1 MDIYTRSNNMRV
13 HYLSVSLITCEA
25 ANKAIAEHIGS
36 QEIEIYVNPV
46 KSMRDWLQKDFVE
59 DKTMLLK
66 LLVPFKRGEVELLEV
81 HSYKKVIKCGEPKY
95 RLYVRK
101 VTKNRLRELTNMF
114 GDLRLKPTQFL
125 TD

>member
-1 MDIYTRSNNMRV
+1 MRV
-13 HYLSVSLITCEA
+13 HYLNVSLITCAA
-25 ANKAIAEHIGS
+25 ANKAIAEHIGP

-46 KSMRDWLQKDFVE
+46 KSMREWLQKDFVE

-66 LLVPFKRGEVELLEV
+66 LIVPYNHDRSELLEV
-81 HSYKKVIKCGEPKY
+81 HAYKKVIVAGQPKY

-101 VTKNRLRELTNMF
+101 ITKNRLRELTNIF

>member
-1 MDIYTRSNNMRV
+1 MRV
-13 HYLSVSLITCEA
+13 HYLNVSLITCNA

-36 QEIEIYVNPV
+36 QEIEIYVDPV
-46 KSMRDWLQKDFVE
+46 KSMRNWLQTDFVE

-81 HSYKKVIKCGEPKY
+81 HAYKKVIKVGKPKY
-95 RLYVRK
+95 KLYVRK
-101 VTKNRLRELTNMF
+101 LTYARMRELVDIF
-114 GDLRLKPTQFL
+114 GDIRLKPTQFL

>member
-1 MDIYTRSNNMRV
+1 MRV
-13 HYLSVSLITCEA
+13 HYLNVSLITCAA
-25 ANKAIAEHIGS
+25 ANKAIAEHIGP
-36 QEIEIYVNPV
+36 QEIEIHVNPV
-46 KSMRDWLQKDFVE
+46 KTMREWLQKDFVE

-66 LLVPFKRGEVELLEV
+66 LIVPYNHDRSELLEV
-81 HSYKKVIKCGEPKY
+81 HAYKKVIVAGQPKY

-125 TD
+125 ND

>member
-1 MDIYTRSNNMRV
+1 MRV
-13 HYLSVSLITCEA
+13 HYLSVSRIICAA
-25 ANKAIAEHIGS
+25 ANKAVAEHIGS

-46 KSMRDWLQKDFVE
+46 KSMREWLQKDFVE

-66 LLVPFKRGEVELLEV
+66 LIVPYNHDRSELLEV
-81 HSYKKVIKCGEPKY
+81 HAYKNVIVAGQTKY

>member
-1 MDIYTRSNNMRV
+1 MRV
-13 HYLSVSLITCEA
+13 HYLSVSLITCA
-25 ANKAIAEHIGS
+25 AVNKAVAEHIGS
-36 QEIEIYVNPV
+36 QEIEIHVNPG
-46 KSMRDWLQKDFVE
+46 KSMREWLQKDFVE

-66 LLVPFKRGEVELLEV
+66 LIVPYKHGRSELLEV
-81 HSYKKVIKCGEPKY
+81 HAYKKVIVAGQPKY

-101 VTKNRLRELTNMF
+101 VTKNRLRELISMF

>member
-1 MDIYTRSNNMRV
+1 MRV
-13 HYLSVSLITCEA
+13 HYLNVSLITCAA
-25 ANKAIAEHIGS
+25 ANKAIAEHIGP
-36 QEIEIYVNPV
+36 QEIEIHVNPV
-46 KSMRDWLQKDFVE
+46 KTMREWLQKDFVE

-66 LLVPFKRGEVELLEV
+66 LIVPYNHDRSELLEV
-81 HSYKKVIKCGEPKY
+81 HAYKKVIVAGQPKY

>member
-1 MDIYTRSNNMRV
+1 MRV
-13 HYLSVSLITCEA
+13 HYLNVSLIICAA

-46 KSMRDWLQKDFVE
+46 KSIREWLQKDFVE

-66 LLVPFKRGEVELLEV
+66 LMVPYNHDWSELLEV
-81 HSYKKVIKCGEPKY
+81 HAYKRVIVAGQPKY

>member
-1 MDIYTRSNNMRV
+1 MRV
-13 HYLSVSLITCEA
+13 HYLSVSLITCAA
-25 ANKAIAEHIGS
+25 ANKAIAEHIGP
-36 QEIEIYVNPV
+36 QEIEIHVNPV
-46 KSMRDWLQKDFVE
+46 KSMREWLQKDFVE

-66 LLVPFKRGEVELLEV
+66 LMVPCNHGRSELLEV
-81 HSYKKVIKCGEPKY
+81 RAYKKVIVAGQPKY

>member
-1 MDIYTRSNNMRV
+1 MRV
-13 HYLSVSLITCEA
+13 HYLNVSLTTCAA

-36 QEIEIYVNPV
+36 KEIEIHVNPV
-46 KSMRDWLQKDFVE
+46 KSMREWLQKDFVE

-66 LLVPFKRGEVELLEV
+66 LIVPYNHDRSELLEV
-81 HSYKKVIKCGEPKY
+81 HAYKKVIVAGQPKY
-95 RLYVRK
+95 RLYVCK
-101 VTKNRLRELTNMF
+101 VTKNRLRELTSMF

>member
-1 MDIYTRSNNMRV
+1 MRV
-13 HYLSVSLITCEA
+13 HYLNVSLITCAA

-46 KSMRDWLQKDFVE
+46 KSMRNWLQKDFVE

-81 HSYKKVIKCGEPKY
+81 HAYKRVIVAGQPKY

>member
-1 MDIYTRSNNMRV
+1 MR
-13 HYLSVSLITCEA
+13 E
-25 ANKAIAEHIGS
+25 
-36 QEIEIYVNPV
+36 
-46 KSMRDWLQKDFVE
+46 WLQKDFVE

-66 LLVPFKRGEVELLEV
+66 LIVPYNHDRSELLEV
-81 HSYKKVIKCGEPKY
+81 HAYKKVIFCGKPKY

-101 VTKNRLRELTNMF
+101 VTKSRLRELTSMF

>member
-1 MDIYTRSNNMRV
+1 MRV
-13 HYLSVSLITCEA
+13 HYLSVSLITYA
-25 ANKAIAEHIGS
+25 AVKKTIAEHIGS
-36 QEIEIYVNPV
+36 QEIEIHVNPG
-46 KSMRDWLQKDFVE
+46 KSMHEWLQKDFVE

-66 LLVPFKRGEVELLEV
+66 LIVPYKHGRSELLEV
-81 HSYKKVIKCGEPKY
+81 HAYKRVIVAGQPKY

-101 VTKNRLRELTNMF
+101 VSKNRLRELTSKF

>member
-1 MDIYTRSNNMRV
+1 MRV
-13 HYLSVSLITCEA
+13 HYLSVSLITYAA
-25 ANKAIAEHIGS
+25 ANKAIDKHIGS
-36 QEIEIYVNPV
+36 QEIEIHVNPV
-46 KSMRDWLQKDFVE
+46 KSMHRWLQKDFVE

-66 LLVPFKRGEVELLEV
+66 LTVPCNHVWSELLEV
-81 HSYKKVIKCGEPKY
+81 HAYKKVFVAGQPKY

>member
-1 MDIYTRSNNMRV
+1 MRV
-13 HYLSVSLITCEA
+13 HYLNVSLITCAA
-25 ANKAIAEHIGS
+25 ANKAVAEHIGA
-36 QEIEIYVNPV
+36 QEIEIHVNPV
-46 KSMRDWLQKDFVE
+46 KSMREWLQKDFVE

-66 LLVPFKRGEVELLEV
+66 LMVPYNHDRSELLEV
-81 HSYKKVIKCGEPKY
+81 HAYKKVIMAGQPKY

>member
-1 MDIYTRSNNMRV
+1 MRV
-13 HYLSVSLITCEA
+13 HYLSVSLITCAA
-25 ANKAIAEHIGS
+25 ANKAIAEHIGP

-46 KSMRDWLQKDFVE
+46 KSMREWLQKDFVE

-66 LLVPFKRGEVELLEV
+66 LIVPYNHDRSELLEV
-81 HSYKKVIKCGEPKY
+81 HAYKKVIMTGQPKY

>member
-1 MDIYTRSNNMRV
+1 MRV
-13 HYLSVSLITCEA
+13 HYLNVSLITCAA

-46 KSMRDWLQKDFVE
+46 KSMREWLQKDFVE

-66 LLVPFKRGEVELLEV
+66 LIVPYNHDRSELLEV
-81 HSYKKVIKCGEPKY
+81 HAYKKVIVAGQPKY

-101 VTKNRLRELTNMF
+101 VTKNRLRELTSVF

>member
-1 MDIYTRSNNMRV
+1 MRV
-13 HYLSVSLITCEA
+13 HYLSVSLTTCA
-25 ANKAIAEHIGS
+25 TANKAITEHIGS
-36 QEIEIYVNPV
+36 QEIEIHVNPG
-46 KSMRDWLQKDFVE
+46 KSMCEWLQKDFVE

-66 LLVPFKRGEVELLEV
+66 LIVPYKHGKSELLEV
-81 HSYKKVIKCGEPKY
+81 HAYKKVIVAGQPKY

-101 VTKNRLRELTNMF
+101 VTKNRLKELISMF

>member
-1 MDIYTRSNNMRV
+1 MRV
-13 HYLSVSLITCEA
+13 HYLSVSLITCAA
-25 ANKAIAEHIGS
+25 ANKAIAEHTGS
-36 QEIEIYVNPV
+36 QEIEIHVNPV
-46 KSMRDWLQKDFVE
+46 KSMREWLQKDFVE

-66 LLVPFKRGEVELLEV
+66 LIVPYNHGKSELLEV
-81 HSYKKVIKCGEPKY
+81 HAYKKVIVAEQPKY

>member
-1 MDIYTRSNNMRV
+1 MRV
-13 HYLSVSLITCEA
+13 HCLNVSLITCA
-25 ANKAIAEHIGS
+25 AVNKAIAEHIGS

-46 KSMRDWLQKDFVE
+46 KSMRNWLQKDFVE

-81 HSYKKVIKCGEPKY
+81 YAYKRVIVAGQPKY